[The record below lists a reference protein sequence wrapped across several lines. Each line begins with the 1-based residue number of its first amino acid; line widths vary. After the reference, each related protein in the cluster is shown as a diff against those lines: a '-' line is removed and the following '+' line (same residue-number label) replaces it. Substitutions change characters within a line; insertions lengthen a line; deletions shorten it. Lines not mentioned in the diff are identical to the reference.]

1 MSNLCY
7 STFLKLVQ
15 RYYSYDIEA
24 EVLARSVL
32 SSITPVEYHKKFTKA
47 NLSLFWTRERN
58 ITNDILSFSKD
69 SLAKASCLD
78 YFTNYI
84 VADINPLTED
94 DFYYNLENLI
104 SNDDSISPRKKT
116 SLHNILLSGNKAKYL
131 TAVFLYAL
139 QKDNKIAKSTIEPDD
154 IALLS
159 EVDQVCPICCKQL
172 IEVKKNKKIYRFAS
186 TRIYPEYLD
195 PSLKNEFD
203 LIKPKP
209 IDPDDKINKVCLC
222 DVCSTDYLFNP
233 TLDIYDR
240 LIRIKEHYLSKPS
253 LSPIANRVID
263 EQIIDVLNKL
273 KKTSPTNPIL
283 TASRM
288 KPLELANKIPS
299 DNFLLLKAI
308 KDDNDAY
315 FYYIKDH
322 LSIMEEYSSTFEIIA
337 SDIHSS
343 FLVLNKKG
351 LDHDEIYNQL
361 INWIL
366 TKLLLP
372 QNYYNA
378 VHIIISFFVQNCE
391 VFNEITE

>member
-1 MSNLCY
+1 M
-7 STFLKLVQ
+7 
-15 RYYSYDIEA
+15 
-24 EVLARSVL
+24 
-32 SSITPVEYHKKFTKA
+32 
-47 NLSLFWTRERN
+47 
-58 ITNDILSFSKD
+58 
-69 SLAKASCLD
+69 
-78 YFTNYI
+78 
-84 VADINPLTED
+84 
-94 DFYYNLENLI
+94 
-104 SNDDSISPRKKT
+104 
-116 SLHNILLSGNKAKYL
+116 
-131 TAVFLYAL
+131 
-139 QKDNKIAKSTIEPDD
+139 
-154 IALLS
+154 
-159 EVDQVCPICCKQL
+159 
-172 IEVKKNKKIYRFAS
+172 
-186 TRIYPEYLD
+186 D

-233 TLDIYDR
+233 TLATYDK